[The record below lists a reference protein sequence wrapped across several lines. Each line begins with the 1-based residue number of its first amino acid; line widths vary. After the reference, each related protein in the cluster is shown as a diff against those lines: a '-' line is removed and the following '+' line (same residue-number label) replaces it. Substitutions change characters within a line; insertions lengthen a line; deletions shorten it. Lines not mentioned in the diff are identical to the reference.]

1 MVPTPAR
8 GKLCFCPLPM
18 LQAATRHKNKAGA
31 LVFGSPQ
38 RVRQVL
44 DVRTALS
51 SEAGMGHVR
60 KKKHVGEEEKG
71 GAPLQKAAVVVRR
84 GPCPEV
90 WMSVPGSS
98 SGLQS
103 GNAVWLS

>member
-1 MVPTPAR
+1 
-8 GKLCFCPLPM
+8 M

-38 RVRQVL
+38 RMRHVL

-60 KKKHVGEEEKG
+60 KKKHGEKEKG

-98 SGLQS
+98 SGLRS
-103 GNAVWLS
+103 GNAAWLS

>member
-1 MVPTPAR
+1 
-8 GKLCFCPLPM
+8 M

-51 SEAGMGHVR
+51 SEAGMGHIR
-60 KKKHVGEEEKG
+60 KKKT
-71 GAPLQKAAVVVRR
+71 LVRR
-84 GPCPEV
+84 RREEPPCRRQQWWLGEV
-90 WMSVPGSS
+90 HALRCG
-98 SGLQS
+98 
-103 GNAVWLS
+103 